1 MPKDYKNIKSGKKKS
16 ARNSKYLKSFFAGL
30 TVGLCVAIIVY
41 FYQHD
46 VTQQT
51 QIIQPQVT
59 VAKPASE
66 LSQNDDT
73 PPPTFDFYQILP
85 NMEVN
90 VSEWEAEDDGDIE
103 EQADLGTENI
113 GIYIL
118 QIGSF
123 KRFDAADEVKAKL
136 AFMGISAEIQRVVIN
151 GHASSAE
158 VNTVKSISRSFV
170 LLSSNFFI
178 DGLLSTPITVGLVL
192 PIGLAFNPLQAI
204 IRIHSDHDLKKS
216 LTD

>member
-1 MPKDYKNIKSGKKKS
+1 MPKDYKNFNSGKKKS
-16 ARNSKYLKSFFAGL
+16 ARNSKQLKSFFAGL

-46 VTQQT
+46 VAQQT

-59 VAKPASE
+59 VAEPTPE
-66 LSQNDDT
+66 LGQNDDT

-103 EQADLGTENI
+103 EQADLGTENT

-123 KRFDAADEVKAKL
+123 KQFDAADEIKAKL

-151 GHASSAE
+151 GKDIRHRVRVGPYADSE
-158 VNTVKSISRSFV
+158 KLSRIRSQLTENNLGYI
-170 LLSSNFFI
+170 LLK
-178 DGLLSTPITVGLVL
+178 
-192 PIGLAFNPLQAI
+192 LQ
-204 IRIHSDHDLKKS
+204 SEN
-216 LTD
+216 